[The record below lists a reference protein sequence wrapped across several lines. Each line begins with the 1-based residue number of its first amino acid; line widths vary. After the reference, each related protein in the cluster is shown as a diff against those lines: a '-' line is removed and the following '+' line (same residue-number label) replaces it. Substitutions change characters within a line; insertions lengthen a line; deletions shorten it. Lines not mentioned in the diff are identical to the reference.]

1 MRRISAAFMAFTL
14 SFSTMAELAGD
25 QRDIANQLLSGDLG
39 QLKAASQRIFK
50 EEINN
55 PELLDIAAEILLN
68 KYPEAYSSEVD
79 TLAWLARAIGSSE
92 NGRYYG
98 VLSEVVSKTKINK
111 LERHA
116 DKALDNL
123 PGASGEQYV
132 AGMYTL
138 PEGAFEKEESSE
150 LVARLKE
157 LMLAGDLA
165 SLKQAAKEIV
175 STRTVDQELTDIAA
189 EALLRNYPSATKAHI
204 DTLAWLTNA
213 IGSTGLA
220 RYKQVL
226 QEVEDN
232 SDFRKLRKYAEKNKD
247 KLAEN
252 SVVQYQAGMFDQP
265 MPDYT
270 Y

>member
-14 SFSTMAELAGD
+14 SFSAMAELTDG
-25 QRDIANQLLSGDLG
+25 QQEIADQLLSGDIR
-39 QLKAASQRIFK
+39 QLKSASQRIFK
-50 EEINN
+50 DKISN
-55 PELLDIAAEILLN
+55 PELLDIVAEILLT

-79 TLAWLARAIGSSE
+79 SLAWLARALGASE
-92 NGRYYG
+92 NGRYYD
-98 VLSEVVSKTKINK
+98 VLSEVVSKTKIDK

-123 PGASGEQYV
+123 PSASSEQYV

-150 LVARLKE
+150 LVARLKK

-175 STRTVDQELTDIAA
+175 STRTADQELTDIAA
-189 EALLRNYPSATKAHI
+189 EALLRNYSSATKAQI

-220 RYKQVL
+220 RYKKVL

-232 SDFRKLRKYAEKNKD
+232 SDFRKLSKYAEKNKA
-247 KLAEN
+247 KLAEDN
-252 SVVQYQAGMFDQP
+252 VVQYQQGMFDQP